1 MKKNNLKNIA
11 GVTLVEIL
19 IGVVITAIMMAAI
32 FTSYTVVNNSYS
44 QVTDRAKIS
53 TSGRDIV
60 GMLMRDI
67 RMAGFK
73 YFFGVNSLGIPTSD
87 NLQYV
92 AGDDATTFN
101 DSHAPLV
108 VVKDTLGYDRADP
121 DLKIDKLDGDE
132 DTCCDRIHIVYGDFN
147 QNDHATQP
155 YKKYRITYFADIEA
169 GNDYYSVF
177 KTKESWIQENDDV
190 VGSWS
195 DTCTICYTRERVRDH
210 IVDMEFIVTDKE
222 GKILNPPPRPDEPS
236 SKDLFNIRIVDV
248 RLTFRSNKP
257 FYRDE
262 VTGGDNPR
270 LVKGI
275 GDRTREFFDRFLRD
289 SVVVSVHTRNIGS
302 DL

>member
-53 TSGRDIV
+53 SSGRDIV

-92 AGDDATTFN
+92 AGDDETTFN

-108 VVKDTLGYDRADP
+108 VVKNTLGYDRAAP
-121 DLKIDKLDGDE
+121 DAEIEKIAGEADM
-132 DTCCDRIHIVYGDFN
+132 CCDRIHSVYGDF
-147 QNDHATQP
+147 
-155 YKKYRITYFADIEA
+155 
-169 GNDYYSVF
+169 
-177 KTKESWIQENDDV
+177 
-190 VGSWS
+190 
-195 DTCTICYTRERVRDH
+195 
-210 IVDMEFIVTDKE
+210 
-222 GKILNPPPRPDEPS
+222 
-236 SKDLFNIRIVDV
+236 
-248 RLTFRSNKP
+248 
-257 FYRDE
+257 
-262 VTGGDNPR
+262 
-270 LVKGI
+270 
-275 GDRTREFFDRFLRD
+275 
-289 SVVVSVHTRNIGS
+289 
-302 DL
+302 